1 MRGDFLVFLPPGVV
15 LAETALFEMAMA
27 IEAVP
32 ATDLL
37 YADEDRIGPDG
48 LRGDPDF
55 KPEWDPD
62 LAQARDLIG
71 PTGAYRRELAE
82 RIGLPEADTLPD
94 FARHCAAAAG
104 LIRHVPA
111 VLFHRTSARRD
122 SPPRTRGSGRSR
134 SPSVTAIIPTRDRAR
149 LLARCVEGLLHRTDY
164 PSLDI
169 IIVDNDSRERRTA
182 RLLHRMRTDPRV
194 RVLPFPGPFN
204 WSAMNN
210 LAVRETPAEI
220 VLLLNNDIDMIAPGW
235 LAEMVQQAIR
245 PDVGIVG
252 AKLLYPD
259 GSVQHAG
266 IVLGPA
272 GAAAH
277 LMRHAD
283 RDDPG
288 YQGQLVL
295 PRTVSAVTGACM
307 AMRRSVFL
315 EVGGLEETELRVA
328 YNDIDL
334 CLRVREK
341 GYRVVFAPG
350 AELFHLEAASRG
362 LDVSPEKQLRA
373 RQEREYMV
381 RRWGPLVDRDP
392 YLSPNLCVV
401 NERLALAS
409 PPARFP
415 ARE

>member
-1 MRGDFLVFLPPGVV
+1 M
-15 LAETALFEMAMA
+15 
-27 IEAVP
+27 
-32 ATDLL
+32 
-37 YADEDRIGPDG
+37 
-48 LRGDPDF
+48 
-55 KPEWDPD
+55 
-62 LAQARDLIG
+62 
-71 PTGAYRRELAE
+71 
-82 RIGLPEADTLPD
+82 
-94 FARHCAAAAG
+94 
-104 LIRHVPA
+104 
-111 VLFHRTSARRD
+111 
-122 SPPRTRGSGRSR
+122 
-134 SPSVTAIIPTRDRAR
+134 
-149 LLARCVEGLLHRTDY
+149 EGLLHRTDY

-220 VLLLNNDIDMIAPGW
+220 VLLLNNDIDVIAPGW

-409 PPARFP
+409 PPGSLPCARMSYDWASAVRQVAIRADTVRSQVNP
-415 ARE
+415 AARASPAWRSLDASASSSIRRNNAVAIAPSSVGSTSSAASPAVSPVAVVSDATTGAPLAIASTIGSPNPS